1 MSGTGLNVICYFQ
14 NPSQVG
20 QSKVW
25 LFDAHMCVGQKELIA
40 RLRVFNE
47 WDFVFGDIGL
57 YSVNAWVAR
66 MDDKFELGDGARPRK
81 DYALIGDVQT
91 LIPLHEM
98 VTEKNDDNEE
108 VAVVRLP
115 SINIDFLPYLIV
127 TGPAFNP
134 NKDTATF
141 DMDIR
146 PYLQAANN
154 GYASFP
160 LSCNIPNSG
169 RWKSNDTKP
178 MPFGNKPVYVAG
190 FLTGISTFDK
200 IKGSAHK
207 TRFTMDVIDIRF
219 MGTTTGVAAA
229 PSTPAVVLPVTPS
242 SSQGTPSW
250 LSRDTKKRKVDDSG
264 DAPSSSPGPSGTR

>member
-207 TRFTMDVIDIRF
+207 TRFAMDVIDIL
-219 MGTTTGVAAA
+219 AAA